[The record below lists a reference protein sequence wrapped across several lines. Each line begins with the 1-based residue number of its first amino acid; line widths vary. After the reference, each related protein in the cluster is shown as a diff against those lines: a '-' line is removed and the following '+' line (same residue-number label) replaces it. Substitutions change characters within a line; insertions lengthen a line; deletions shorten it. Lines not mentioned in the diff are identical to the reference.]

1 MLKLFGGLF
10 MGWSLGAN
18 DAANIFGT
26 GVASRLISFR
36 NAVTLLSIFVII
48 GAVLEGSKCMTSLK
62 DLSSVTIDQA
72 FIATTAAAITMTL
85 LTLFAIPASTSQAI
99 VGAIIG
105 VTWMHRTPNL
115 GQLSKM
121 VICWIG
127 TPIGAAILGFV
138 TYLIFNK
145 FAEKYLNSSRHFQ
158 NYIRIAFIFTGCYG
172 SYALGANNVANT
184 TGVYVNAGM
193 LTPQAGALI
202 GGIMIALGAVTF
214 SKKVMYSV
222 GAKITMIGPIG
233 ALVATLA
240 HSMTV
245 HIYTQIGIPVSS
257 SQAIVGAVI
266 GIGMVRGIRAV
277 NKAMIVRILIG
288 WVMTPISAGLL
299 AYLGS
304 LLCC

>member
-105 VTWMHRTPNL
+105 VTWMHQTPNL

-127 TPIGAAILGFV
+127 TPIGGAILGFV
-138 TYLIFNK
+138 IYLIFNK

-158 NYIRIAFIFTGCYG
+158 NYVRIAFIFTGCYG

-202 GGIMIALGAVTF
+202 GGIMIALGAITF